1 MAYNKTRRNKT
12 RRNKS
17 EGGGSCG
24 MSANAVANMG
34 APKLMGGKRRNK
46 SRRSGGTRKLSK
58 GASSW
63 HKQMMEVYR
72 DMKKK
77 DPSVKLGDAMRK
89 AAEMKKKGQ
98 L

>member
-1 MAYNKTRRNKT
+1 MAYNKTRRNKS

-17 EGGGSCG
+17 EGGGTCG
-24 MSANAVANMG
+24 MAAE
-34 APKLMGGKRRNK
+34 APKLMGGKRRTRRNK
-46 SRRSGGTRKLSK
+46 SEGGKRKMSK
-58 GASSW
+58 GASAW

>member
-17 EGGGSCG
+17 NGGGSCG

-46 SRRSGGTRKLSK
+46 SRSGGTRK
-58 GASSW
+58 
-63 HKQMMEVYR
+63 
-72 DMKKK
+72 
-77 DPSVKLGDAMRK
+77 
-89 AAEMKKKGQ
+89 
-98 L
+98 